1 MIQKLSLPSD
11 RFQDSEMSGFKLKN
25 FIFGKNGTGK
35 SSIAKAIKEQYGNQ
49 YDIRIF
55 QGYEKI
61 ITEKGGLR
69 SISLGTVNAELQPQI
84 DEQEKV
90 IKNLEME
97 LTLQN
102 TEDKNLYIKQ
112 ENQKRIVNEVET
124 DIESFCSASARKLKT
139 DFANLVSPNYNKN
152 NFKADLKKMKPVSD
166 FEKKEAEK
174 QFGQSVINIIA
185 PFVYYSEPIDRL
197 DRFLEPVNMILEM
210 ELVEQA
216 VLSFESA
223 NERLWV
229 KDGICLHNEREYCL
243 FCGSKI
249 EETRKMELNSY
260 FNETV
265 NGFSQEISNLIADI
279 ELALD
284 KIEKLPLIDGNQFIE
299 VYKDNVN
306 ALNVRLVNVK
316 SEAET
321 YLKLLKMKLEN
332 RQKNLFLSMEP
343 IKMVFQDEFKDFNKE
358 YLALYNLNKKS
369 NDNLATIK
377 SEAKKVLLDYL
388 IQGFCKE
395 NNYSKKQE
403 ELIRAGSCLKV
414 IREEFKN
421 KKDDL
426 NKAREKLREFKLKTV
441 DEELAAISINQ
452 SMKGLGNQS
461 FTLVKEDSG
470 EERGRYII
478 HDYQGNE
485 RSIETLSTGEKNI
498 VAFLWFIYDLQN
510 VREESSKKQILV
522 FDDPMN
528 SNDDTTQY
536 LIISELQ
543 KLLHKPNYEQIF
555 ILTHN
560 VHFYLN
566 TRYKW
571 WFGAK
576 KNSYDKT
583 TYHLVK
589 VGVRSSIIAV
599 NSEEEDIKTSYDA
612 LWDEVRWIYSN
623 NGESEYLLNPIRRIL
638 ETYKKFNC
646 IEDLYKEYKEA
657 EKLFHVN
664 SHGIDD
670 FEADLNGKSS
680 PEIIQ
685 IFKQVFELHDAE
697 NHFKEHWEVN
707 D

>member
-61 ITEKGGLR
+61 ITETGGLR

-321 YLKLLKMKLEN
+321 YLKLLKMKLE
-332 RQKNLFLSMEP
+332 
-343 IKMVFQDEFKDFNKE
+343 
-358 YLALYNLNKKS
+358 
-369 NDNLATIK
+369 
-377 SEAKKVLLDYL
+377 
-388 IQGFCKE
+388 E
-395 NNYSKKQE
+395 NSQ
-403 ELIRAGSCLKV
+403 V
-414 IREEFKN
+414 
-421 KKDDL
+421 
-426 NKAREKLREFKLKTV
+426 
-441 DEELAAISINQ
+441 
-452 SMKGLGNQS
+452 
-461 FTLVKEDSG
+461 
-470 EERGRYII
+470 
-478 HDYQGNE
+478 
-485 RSIETLSTGEKNI
+485 
-498 VAFLWFIYDLQN
+498 
-510 VREESSKKQILV
+510 
-522 FDDPMN
+522 
-528 SNDDTTQY
+528 
-536 LIISELQ
+536 
-543 KLLHKPNYEQIF
+543 
-555 ILTHN
+555 HN
-560 VHFYLN
+560 PV
-566 TRYKW
+566 
-571 WFGAK
+571 
-576 KNSYDKT
+576 
-583 TYHLVK
+583 
-589 VGVRSSIIAV
+589 
-599 NSEEEDIKTSYDA
+599 
-612 LWDEVRWIYSN
+612 
-623 NGESEYLLNPIRRIL
+623 
-638 ETYKKFNC
+638 
-646 IEDLYKEYKEA
+646 
-657 EKLFHVN
+657 
-664 SHGIDD
+664 
-670 FEADLNGKSS
+670 
-680 PEIIQ
+680 
-685 IFKQVFELHDAE
+685 
-697 NHFKEHWEVN
+697 
-707 D
+707 

>member
-90 IKNLEME
+90 IKSLEME

-102 TEDKNLYIKQ
+102 TEDENLYIKR
-112 ENQKRIVNEVET
+112 ENQERIVNEVKV
-124 DIESFCSASARKLKT
+124 DIESFCRDSARKLKT
-139 DFANLVSPNYNKN
+139 DFANLVSPNPNYNKN
-152 NFKADLKKMKPVSD
+152 NFKVDLKNMKPVSD
-166 FEKKEAEK
+166 FEKEEAEK

-185 PFVYYSEPIDRL
+185 PFVYYSEPIDR
-197 DRFLEPVNMILEM
+197 FLGPVNMILEM

-265 NGFSQEISNLIADI
+265 NGFSQKISNLIADI

-343 IKMVFQDEFKDFNKE
+343 IEMVFQDEFKDFNEE

-403 ELIRAGSCLKV
+403 ALIREESCLKV
-414 IREEFKN
+414 IREEFEN
-421 KKDDL
+421 KKGDL

-576 KNSYDKT
+576 KDSYDKT

-589 VGVRSSIIAV
+589 VGARSSIIAV
-599 NSEEEDIKTSYDA
+599 NSEEKDIKTSYDA

-680 PEIIQ
+680 SEIIQ